1 MAVDGDKL
9 DAINGADA
17 GSGSPGSGTAVL
29 SVRGLSIAARSG
41 HTAALVTRD
50 VSFDLQPGERVGVV
64 GESGCG
70 KTATGLAILGL
81 LPPGLTVAAGEV
93 RFRGDNLLALPEAAL
108 NRIRGR
114 RVSMIFQEPMSA
126 LDPVFTIG
134 RQLSETLRAH
144 HRVGASEAK
153 ERCIAALDAVGI
165 PLPRQ
170 RYDEYP
176 YQLSGGMR
184 QRAMI
189 AIATICQPEVLIA
202 DEATTALDVTIQAQ
216 IIELL
221 VQLSEQQRMALLF
234 ISHDLGAVASACS
247 RLLTMYAGEIVED
260 APLDTALLRPQHPYT
275 AGLLAAIPRRCHG
288 TQRLVAIPGRVP
300 RPDAMPAGCRFA
312 PRCIHAQHR
321 CTEGAVALVP
331 AGPATSARCLR
342 VDELTLGGVAA

>member
-1 MAVDGDKL
+1 MDAV
-9 DAINGADA
+9 NGAEA
-17 GSGSPGSGTAVL
+17 GSGSPGADAAVL

-41 HTAALVTRD
+41 RGAVLVTRD

-81 LPPGLTVAAGEV
+81 LPPGLVVAAGQV
-93 RFRGDNLLALPEAAL
+93 RFRGDDLLALPEAAL

-126 LDPVFTIG
+126 LDPVFSIG

-144 HRVGASEAK
+144 HSVGPREAK
-153 ERCIAALDAVGI
+153 ERCIDALDAVGI

-221 VQLSEQQRMALLF
+221 TRLSEQQRMALLF
-234 ISHDLGAVASACS
+234 ISHDLGAVASACT

-275 AGLLAAIPRRCHG
+275 AGLLAAIPHRRQG

-300 RPDAMPAGCRFA
+300 RPDAMPGGCRFA
-312 PRCIHAQHR
+312 PRCSHVQDR
-321 CTEGAVALVP
+321 CVGAAVALAP
-331 AGPATSARCLR
+331 AGPAASVRCLR
-342 VDELTLGGVAA
+342 SGELALGGVAA